1 MATFY
6 VTHHKF
12 PDNPQLFTVNVS
24 RIVKVEGEPNTDFSK
39 SHLGEEF
46 WEVYVATSGLDVEGK
61 EIPPKWVDVK
71 TTEVSI
77 DELISNAVKY
87 LCSLIDWT
95 SGGTISSGQDRFVP
109 FIESKYPED
118 NQTNVPI
125 QSTIR
130 LSVLELLPGSG
141 IDKNTI
147 SLKVKG
153 VPVEPTITGNPYNYT
168 ISYSPKPLS

>member
-12 PDNPQLFTVNVS
+12 PDSPQLFTINIS
-24 RIVKVEGEPNTDFSK
+24 RVVKIEGEPNTDFSRD
-39 SHLGEEF
+39 HLGEEF
-46 WEVYVATSGLDVEGK
+46 WEIYVATSGLDSEGK

-71 TTEVSI
+71 TTEATV
-77 DELISNAVKY
+77 DELVSGAVKY

-95 SGGTISSGQDRFVP
+95 NEGTVSPGQDRFVP
-109 FIESKYPED
+109 FIESKYPEE
-118 NQTNVPI
+118 NQANVPI
-125 QSTIR
+125 QSTIK
-130 LSVLELLPGSG
+130 LSVRELLPGSG

-153 VPVEPTITGNPYNYT
+153 VPVTPTVTGNPYGYV
-168 ISYSPKPLS
+168 ISYTPKPLL